1 MKSNSE
7 LQQDVI
13 DELRWD
19 PSTRDCEIGVA
30 ARDGVVTLSGEVSS
44 YAQKLAAEAA
54 AERVAGV
61 RALAEDLKVKLPSML
76 ERSDTDLAHACL
88 NALKWDVDVPDDRLQ
103 LKVENGWV
111 TLEGTVGT
119 HFQRQAAERAVRYLT
134 GVKGIINHAAV
145 KPAGVSTTEVGRKIK
160 AALHRSAELDAS
172 RIQVETHDGR
182 VTLKGTV
189 RSWAERTDA
198 ERAAWSAPGVTA
210 IDDQIVVGV

>member
-61 RALAEDLKVKLPSML
+61 RALAEDLKVKLPSSM

-88 NALKWDVDVPDDRLQ
+88 NALKWDVDVPEEGLH

-111 TLEGTVGT
+111 TIEGSVGT

-134 GVKGIINHAAV
+134 GVKGIINHALV
-145 KPAGVSTTEVGRKIK
+145 KVSGVSTSEVGRKIK

-172 RIQVETHDGR
+172 RIQVEAHDGR
-182 VTLKGTV
+182 VTLRGTV

>member
-1 MKSNSE
+1 MKSNSD

-30 ARDGVVTLSGEVSS
+30 AKDGVVTLSGEVAS

-61 RALAEDLKVKLPSML
+61 RALAEDLKVKLPSSM

-88 NALKWDVDVPDDRLQ
+88 NALKWDVDVPDEGLH

-111 TLEGTVGT
+111 TVEGSVGT

-145 KPAGVSTTEVGRKIK
+145 KPSGVSTTEVGRKIK

-172 RIQVETHDGR
+172 RIQVEAHDGR

>member
-30 ARDGVVTLSGEVSS
+30 AKDGVVTLSGEVVS

-61 RALAEDLKVKLPSML
+61 RALAEDLKVKLPSSM
-76 ERSDTDLAHACL
+76 ERGDTDLAHACL
-88 NALKWDVDVPDDRLQ
+88 NALKWDVDVPEEGLQ

-111 TLEGTVGT
+111 TIEGSVGT

-134 GVKGIINHAAV
+134 GVKGIINHALV
-145 KPAGVSTTEVGRKIK
+145 KPSGASVTEVGRKIK

-172 RIQVETHDGR
+172 RIQVEAHDGR
-182 VTLKGTV
+182 VTLRGTV

>member
-1 MKSNSE
+1 MKSNSD

-30 ARDGVVTLSGEVSS
+30 ARDGVVTLSGEVAS

-61 RALAEDLKVKLPSML
+61 RALAEDLKVKLPSSM

-88 NALKWDVDVPDDRLQ
+88 NALKWDVDVPDEGLH

-111 TLEGTVGT
+111 TVEGSVGT

-145 KPAGVSTTEVGRKIK
+145 KPSGVSTTEVGRKIK

-172 RIQVETHDGR
+172 RIQVEAHDGR

>member
-61 RALAEDLKVKLPSML
+61 RALAEDL
-76 ERSDTDLAHACL
+76 SDTDLAHACL

-111 TLEGTVGT
+111 TVEGTVST

-134 GVKGIINHAAV
+134 GVKGIINHAVV

>member
-19 PSTRDCEIGVA
+19 PSTRDCEIGVS
-30 ARDGVVTLSGEVSS
+30 ARDGVVTLSGEVAS

-111 TLEGTVGT
+111 TVEGTVST

-134 GVKGIINHAAV
+134 GVKGIINHAVV

>member
-1 MKSNSE
+1 
-7 LQQDVI
+7 
-13 DELRWD
+13 
-19 PSTRDCEIGVA
+19 
-30 ARDGVVTLSGEVSS
+30 
-44 YAQKLAAEAA
+44 
-54 AERVAGV
+54 
-61 RALAEDLKVKLPSML
+61 ML

-88 NALKWDVDVPDDRLQ
+88 NALKWDVDVPDDQLQ

-111 TLEGTVGT
+111 TLEGSVGT

-145 KPAGVSTTEVGRKIK
+145 KPSGVSPVEVGRKIK

-172 RIQVETHDGR
+172 RIQVEAHDGR